1 MKKILL
7 IDDDARLVTTLSEL
21 LSQTFFVKTASDLKD
36 AANYISTLEFDVIL
50 CDFVLPDGNGLDVV
64 QLIKALQPRPK
75 LIFISAFADKEMA
88 IQLLN
93 NKVDGLLEKPFEYS
107 ELLKVIENELGSD
120 LTMAPV
126 NYSIHPLERTIRF
139 GETVVELTDVEFK
152 LFTYLTTQQDRWVA
166 REDLIHCVW
175 GGSTN
180 SRNTLDTHLSN
191 LKKKLPSFKMALK
204 VVRGRGFCYSPKE
217 ISATV

>member
-21 LSQTFFVKTASDLKD
+21 LSQKFFVKSALDLKE
-36 AANYISTLEFDVIL
+36 AAKYISTLEFDAIISDFIL
-50 CDFVLPDGNGLDVV
+50 NDGTGIDVV
-64 QLIKALQPRPK
+64 KLIKTLQPRPK
-75 LIFISAFADKEMA
+75 LIVITAFANKEMA
-88 IQLLN
+88 IELLN
-93 NKVDGLLEKPFEYS
+93 HKVDALMEKPFEFS
-107 ELLKVIENELGSD
+107 DLLKTIENEVGESVLSNP
-120 LTMAPV
+120 LELSM
-126 NYSIHPLERTIRF
+126 YPLERMIRI
-139 GETVVELTDVEFK
+139 GENEIELTDVEFK
-152 LFTYLTTQQDRWVA
+152 LLSYLMTQQDRWVA

-191 LKKKLPSFKMALK
+191 LKKKLPHFKMALK